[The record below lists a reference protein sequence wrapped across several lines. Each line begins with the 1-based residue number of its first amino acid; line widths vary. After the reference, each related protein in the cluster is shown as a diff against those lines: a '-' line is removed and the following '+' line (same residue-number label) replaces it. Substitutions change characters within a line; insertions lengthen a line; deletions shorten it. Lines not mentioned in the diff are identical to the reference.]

1 MLVHIKLIGWWGEGG
16 TDKSHTCYIS
26 TNPPSWFSL
35 FFIELFEIGRPW
47 VIYRTLDTP
56 RCPLTDKHG
65 YIYETKCKGKLGD
78 GV

>member
-1 MLVHIKLIGWWGEGG
+1 MLVHIKLLGWGRREA
-16 TDKSHTCYIS
+16 DKQTCYIS
-26 TNPPSWFSL
+26 TNSSVSLLELVKIGPS
-35 FFIELFEIGRPW
+35 

-56 RCPLTDKHG
+56 RCPPTDKHG